1 MSTEQAAGPTTDNLT
16 AARTIYAAFSSGDI
30 PVVLGML
37 DPDVEWTETA
47 GSPYA
52 GTYRGAQAVLDGVF
66 ARIGADWSE
75 FQAEPE
81 EFIAA
86 GDTVAMLGTYRGT
99 SRATGRSM
107 EARIV
112 HVWHFREGRVVRYE
126 QIVDSATMNAAL
138 A

>member
-1 MSTEQAAGPTTDNLT
+1 MSTEQAAGTATDNTT
-16 AARTIYAAFSSGDI
+16 AVRTAYAAFASGDI

-37 DPDVEWTETA
+37 DPDVEWTEAA
-47 GSPYA
+47 GSQYP
-52 GTYRGAQAVLDGVF
+52 GTFRGPQAVLDGVF
-66 ARIGADWSE
+66 APIGADWSE
-75 FQAEPE
+75 FRVEPE

-107 EARIV
+107 EARVV
-112 HVWHFREGRVVRYE
+112 HVWHFRKGRVVRFE
-126 QIVDSATMNAAL
+126 QIVDSAMLNAAL